1 MSNGSRHTPFPTI
14 ESDDQ
19 NSGKPQ
25 WFTKTAEAPPSAAP
39 SWSQTA
45 APDPDPSPADTELT
59 PADSTSHISQQQE
72 QQHAHAIEHEP
83 AQSEA
88 QPEAQQAEPHKLQ
101 QELEQEPQ
109 QAQLEQLRAQVH
121 EEIYQQS
128 HEQGYQEGLQAGE
141 KAGFDEGMN
150 RATQAVAEQT
160 TLLETIIT
168 ATKVWQAAEE
178 QQQLKELS
186 ELICVLTEQVV
197 LTELK
202 LNPEL
207 VTKAISAAF
216 QSLPRGM
223 GDASAEVAPMIT
235 INPADLE
242 RVTGLQEREKKH
254 WQIVTDDT
262 VEQGG
267 CLVKTAQSDVDASVE
282 HRLQQAKAAI
292 RMVFDDAPHP

>member
-25 WFTKTAEAPPSAAP
+25 WFTKTAEAAPSAAP

-45 APDPDPSPADTELT
+45 APEPAHPAADPEPAPED
-59 PADSTSHISQQQE
+59 ATSHISQQQAQQQE
-72 QQHAHAIEHEP
+72 QQHVHSSENES
-83 AQSEA
+83 AQSDGQSDE
-88 QPEAQQAEPHKLQ
+88 PQALQ

-121 EEIYQQS
+121 QEIYQQS

-168 ATKVWQAAEE
+168 AAKVWQAAEE
-178 QQQLKELS
+178 QQHLKELS
-186 ELICVLTEQVV
+186 ELICMLTEQVV
-197 LTELK
+197 LAELK
-202 LNPEL
+202 LNPEV

-216 QSLPRGM
+216 QSLPREM
-223 GDASAEVAPMIT
+223 GNASAEIAPMVT

-242 RVTGLQEREKKH
+242 RVTSLQEQEKKH

-282 HRLQQAKAAI
+282 HRLQQAKEAI